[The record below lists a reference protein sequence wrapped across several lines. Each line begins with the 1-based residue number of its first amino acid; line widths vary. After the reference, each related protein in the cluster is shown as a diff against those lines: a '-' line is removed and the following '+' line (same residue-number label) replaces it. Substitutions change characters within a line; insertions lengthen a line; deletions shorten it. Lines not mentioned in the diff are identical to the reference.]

1 MPDAL
6 TVSAVLPASPQRI
19 YNAWLSGE
27 EHAAFTGSRAEVD
40 PSIGG
45 RFSAWDGY
53 ITGTTQELEPD
64 RRIVQA
70 WRAADFPEG
79 SPDAQLEVLLE
90 PDEQGARITLVHTN
104 LPEGQGPG
112 YEEGWLDY
120 YFKPMVG
127 YFTIFH

>member
-79 SPDAQLEVLLE
+79 SPDARLEVLLE
-90 PDEQGARITLVHTN
+90 PDEQGTRITLVHTN
-104 LPEGQGPG
+104 LPEGQGPS

-120 YFKPMVG
+120 YFKPMAG

>member
-79 SPDAQLEVLLE
+79 SPDARLEVLLE

>member
-79 SPDAQLEVLLE
+79 GPDARLEVLLE
-90 PDEQGARITLVHTN
+90 PDEQGTRITLVHTN

-112 YEEGWLDY
+112 YEEGWQDY
-120 YFKPMVG
+120 YLKPMVG